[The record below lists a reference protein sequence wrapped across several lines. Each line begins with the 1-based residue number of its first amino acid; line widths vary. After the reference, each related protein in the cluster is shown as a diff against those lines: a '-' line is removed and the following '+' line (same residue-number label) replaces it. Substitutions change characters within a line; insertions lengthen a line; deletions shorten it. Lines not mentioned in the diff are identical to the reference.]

1 LLHGHLRCGDGA
13 RLTVSHLS
21 GPELL
26 EAVSQNQLDAGILE
40 APRVPPPG
48 CRITHRMADH
58 FVLIAPVDFA
68 WPAAV
73 GKRWTK
79 DLRERLDQASWL
91 MLAPGMQT
99 RQDLDTW
106 MRKAALAPERIAVFD
121 SFDLIIHLVALG
133 LGIALVPRRALAPF
147 PRKKQL
153 KLCTL
158 PEAFERQLVVVTRA
172 RGAVSGHVKAFV
184 ENILFS

>member
-1 LLHGHLRCGDGA
+1 VL
-13 RLTVSHLS
+13 
-21 GPELL
+21 
-26 EAVSQNQLDAGILE
+26 
-40 APRVPPPG
+40 PPG

-68 WPAAV
+68 WPAVV

-79 DLRERLDQASWL
+79 DRRERLDQASWL
-91 MLAPGMQT
+91 MPAPGMQT
-99 RQDLDTW
+99 RQDLDAW
-106 MRKAALAPERIAVFD
+106 LRKAALAPERIAVFD

-153 KLCTL
+153 KVCAL

-172 RGAVSGHVKAFV
+172 RGAVSGQVKAFV
-184 ENILFS
+184 EAESLEAKAQDHALSGDTMSLGAAALTGSSASAGGLSRLR